1 MTALLTVERLNKR
14 FGGLHAVKDVSFTLQ
29 AGSITGVLGPNGAGK
44 TTMFNLL
51 TGFLPFDVGRVE
63 FDGQSLGGL
72 PPHKIVNRGLV
83 RTFQLAR
90 PFLGMTVLE
99 NVEVA
104 CLAPR
109 VRGQGRASV
118 RAQAL
123 LDEVG
128 LGEKSSQ
135 PVDVLPYGDL
145 RRLEIARALATR
157 PKLLLLDEP
166 FAGLGVTE
174 IQPLADLI
182 SALHRSEGLTILIIE
197 HKLREFMQL
206 VQEVI
211 AMDFGEVVAIGTP
224 TEIVRDPRVIEAY
237 IGKSPFEEQQLIV
250 TGDDVGLARGQRSG
264 RSLR

>member
-1 MTALLTVERLNKR
+1 MTALLEVQGLNKR
-14 FGGLHAVKDVSFTLQ
+14 FGGLQALKDVSFALQ

-51 TGFLPFDVGRVE
+51 TGFLRFDSGRVVFE
-63 FDGQSLGGL
+63 GRSLAGL
-72 PPHKIVNRGLV
+72 APHKIVNRGLA

-90 PFLGMTVLE
+90 PFIGMSVIE

-109 VRGQGRASV
+109 VRQSGKASL
-118 RAQAL
+118 RAQTF
-123 LDEVG
+123 LDQVG
-128 LGEKSSQ
+128 LGDKADHM
-135 PVDVLPYGDL
+135 VDVLPYGDL

-166 FAGLGVTE
+166 FAGLGAGE

-182 SALHRSEGLTILIIE
+182 KALHRSEGLTILIIE

-206 VQEVI
+206 VQDVI
-211 AMDFGEVVAIGTP
+211 AMDFGEIIAIGTP
-224 TEIVRDPRVIEAY
+224 AVIVRNPRVIEAY
-237 IGKSPFEEQQLIV
+237 IGVEAPELLSAGG
-250 TGDDVGLARGQRSG
+250 TVGAA
-264 RSLR
+264 

>member
-1 MTALLTVERLNKR
+1 MAAHPELRRMTALLEVSALNKR

-29 AGSITGVLGPNGAGK
+29 TGSITGVLGPNGAGK

-51 TGFLPFDVGRVE
+51 TGFIAFDTGTVN
-63 FDGQSLGGL
+63 FDGQALVRL
-72 PPHKIVNRGLV
+72 APHKIVNRGLA

-90 PFLGMTVLE
+90 PFVGMTVLE

-109 VRGQGRASV
+109 VRGEGNVAS

-123 LDEVG
+123 LDQVG
-128 LGEKSSQ
+128 LGEKSGQ
-135 PVDVLPYGDL
+135 LVDVLSYGDL

-166 FAGLGVTE
+166 FAGLGAAE

-182 SALHRSEGLTILIIE
+182 TTLHRSEGTTILIIE
-197 HKLREFMQL
+197 HKLRELMQL

-211 AMDFGEVVAIGTP
+211 AMDFGEIVAIGP
-224 TEIVRDPRVIEAY
+224 PAEIVRNPRVVEAY
-237 IGKSPFEEQQLIV
+237 IGKEDLDAP
-250 TGDDVGLARGQRSG
+250 GLAVRGDG
-264 RSLR
+264 VGAA